1 MAGRDGIDGPRG
13 GLGMGLMGLLQ
24 AKTGVPFRPV
34 VEGGSGETM
43 GMEAT
48 SSSSSLAALIRRPA
62 APPDR
67 TRFSGPDQETRRG
80 KQPLREGHEGS
91 RQRIEGRELKRPKSF
106 AELRN
111 KGANLSSFGKLG
123 RITVVEGTGVVPPS
137 APEVHREPEEE
148 EGISPWKDLEFEAGM
163 KVEKPEPPGGEHYTL
178 ASMYQ
183 IANDAAARAKQTLAA
198 AVEFWSPKRTKHQDP
213 ALPEG
218 WLDKAAPKQNER
230 CPQSART
237 QTKGLNHKGK
247 KVKAANILAIA
258 RRAANSR
265 AASKAL
271 EEGFASVTS
280 VKSKK
285 AIRNTVVKVFQEA
298 RQASG
303 LPPTPERVKLL
314 GGVLKAAGYR
324 AAGNYLGEYKLMAVE
339 AGHEWTSQLERTLK
353 LCKRSAVRAIGP
365 KQKAAEVETSENG
378 EHFATKAFDK
388 NPKNVPLAAELF
400 EFGVIWMLREIEL
413 AAITRDHIV
422 LNFQDKKVTFTLPVS
437 KGDQEAV
444 EVKRVLQCL
453 CDQNV
458 CRMSCPF
465 YTAVRLIDRMVAL
478 GLNRACTNRKKKAA
492 SKAQLVEDWRI
503 LYGTK
508 VSGHSAR
515 RTGALRYIRRGWAI
529 PQVAYL
535 GRWKSAV
542 IYEYAAEALESLPVN
557 VGDTFGPMRET
568 QERTCNP
575 TIGDHTSKEELENVK
590 NYLLAELER
599 AKADQE
605 SALSALDAEV
615 EDLRKRDLRLGNRL
629 PPIVQSVA
637 SKVVH
642 YNMDI
647 ASCSPP
653 RAWRT
658 MCGWYY
664 HRSDFVFITRVDG
677 LHMCKKCWDL
687 AQSNREK
694 VSEAKAA
701 AAGLPK
707 VASI

>member
-1 MAGRDGIDGPRG
+1 
-13 GLGMGLMGLLQ
+13 MGLMGLLQ
-24 AKTGVPFRPV
+24 AKRGVPFRPII
-34 VEGGSGETM
+34 EGGGGETM
-43 GMEAT
+43 GVEAT
-48 SSSSSLAALIRRPA
+48 SSTSSLAALIRRPA
-62 APPDR
+62 ATPDR
-67 TRFSGPDQETRRG
+67 TRVGGPDQETRRS
-80 KQPLREGHEGS
+80 KQPLHEGHEGA

-111 KGANLSSFGKLG
+111 KGANLQNFGKLG
-123 RITVVEGTGVVPPS
+123 RATFVERTGAFPLD
-137 APEVHREPEEE
+137 APEVQQDPKAD
-148 EGISPWKDLEFEAGM
+148 EGTSPWKDLEFEAGIQF
-163 KVEKPEPPGGEHYTL
+163 ERPEPPEGEHYTL

-183 IANDAAARAKQTLAA
+183 MANEAAARAKQTLAA
-198 AVEFWSPKRTKHQDP
+198 AVEFWSPKRVKHKDP
-213 ALPEG
+213 VLPEG
-218 WLDKAAPKQNER
+218 WPDEEIPKQKER
-230 CPQSART
+230 CPQGARAG
-237 QTKGLNHKGK
+237 TKGLNHKGK
-247 KVKAANILAIA
+247 KAKAANILAVA
-258 RRAANSR
+258 RRAATSR
-265 AASKAL
+265 FASKAL

-285 AIRNTVVKVFQEA
+285 AIRNTVVKVFKEA
-298 RQASG
+298 RQAPG
-303 LPPTPERVKLL
+303 LPPTPERIKLL

-353 LCKRSAVRAIGP
+353 LCKRSTARAIGP
-365 KQKAAEVETSENG
+365 KQKAAEVETCENG
-378 EHFATKAFDK
+378 EHFAMKVTEK
-388 NPKNVPLAAELF
+388 NPKNVPLATELF

-413 AAITRDHIV
+413 AAITRDHIL

-437 KGDQEAV
+437 KGDQEAA

-453 CDQNV
+453 CEQNV
-458 CRMSCPF
+458 CQLSCPF

-535 GRWKSAV
+535 GRWKSSV

-557 VGDTFGPMRET
+557 VGDTFGARREV
-568 QERTCNP
+568 QEMAINP
-575 TIGDHTSKEELENVK
+575 GKGEHTSKEELENVK

-605 SALSALDAEV
+605 SALTALDAEV

-637 SKVVH
+637 SKVIH

-664 HRSDFVFITRVDG
+664 HRSDFVFITKVDG
-677 LHMCKKCWDL
+677 LHMSKKCWDL

-694 VSEAKAA
+694 VSEVKAA
-701 AAGLPK
+701 AAG
-707 VASI
+707 